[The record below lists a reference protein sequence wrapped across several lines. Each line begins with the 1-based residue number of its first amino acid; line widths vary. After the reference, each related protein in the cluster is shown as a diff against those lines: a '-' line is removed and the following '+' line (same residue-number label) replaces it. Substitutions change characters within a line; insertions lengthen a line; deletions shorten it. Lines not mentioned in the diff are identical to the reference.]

1 MPYIGLTGNYRYD
14 SFEFGGSFKYSGWV
28 KASDND
34 EHYNPEKRIT
44 YRSDVNNQN
53 YYSVSLHAGYYITP
67 AAKVYVDNTVSLC
80 MKSGRAAS
88 LKIQEL
94 TETLLSL
101 STYTLH
107 IL

>member
-1 MPYIGLTGNYRYD
+1 MIKQNQERLNVKTMFVFIRQDPSGYCECFYWMVFLLLTSNRIIIKFILLTSLINY
-14 SFEFGGSFKYSGWV
+14 F
-28 KASDND
+28 
-34 EHYNPEKRIT
+34 
-44 YRSDVNNQN
+44 
-53 YYSVSLHAGYYITP
+53 
-67 AAKVYVDNTVSLC
+67 YVDNTVSLC